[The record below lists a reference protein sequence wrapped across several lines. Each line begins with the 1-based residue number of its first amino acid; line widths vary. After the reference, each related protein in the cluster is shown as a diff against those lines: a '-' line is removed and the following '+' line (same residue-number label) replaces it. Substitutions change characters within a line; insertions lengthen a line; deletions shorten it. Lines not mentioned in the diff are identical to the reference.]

1 MRAWFEVGAKV
12 PDVTAMMM
20 RSASPAEKSAAP
32 ERAAVAQPAWVALL
46 MVAVGLTE
54 LRCLHTMAYCLGELM
69 EGRWPR

>member
-20 RSASPAEKSAAP
+20 RSASPGQRCEAP
-32 ERAAVAQPAWVALL
+32 QRAVVAQPAWVALL

-54 LRCLHTMAYCLGELM
+54 LRCLHTMACCLGELM
-69 EGRWPR
+69 EDRWPR